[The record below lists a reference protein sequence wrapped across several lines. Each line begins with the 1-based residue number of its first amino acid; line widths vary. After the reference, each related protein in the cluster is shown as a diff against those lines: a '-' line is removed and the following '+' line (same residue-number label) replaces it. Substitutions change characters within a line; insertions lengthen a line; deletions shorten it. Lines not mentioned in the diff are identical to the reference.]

1 MSSKNPKPV
10 SFKIKTSGSKE
21 KEKPKSVASQF
32 FEEADTPGELDGQNL
47 AETVV
52 ELINQAQLYTKDNLK
67 IENLKKV
74 QELVIYKE
82 PALLDNFLDE
92 VLQFQQDRSIDVRKF
107 VLGFIDEAC
116 TQDPQ
121 LIPSVVPQVNMVVG
135 NPVEHVSVIKK
146 AILCCSQITRSALKW
161 LTEVK
166 SVSDE
171 MEGCWMLLVE
181 MKERIKIMLD
191 SENDGIRTH
200 AIKYV
205 ESMAV
210 ALSERTV
217 DSEVPKRLENDFSL
231 DQVNMLNYYK
241 FVEHFLENSLEI
253 NVSQTAFSF
262 PSAFIKLGDDHSLLK
277 KNELMAEGKMLFESL
292 RSLLATP
299 SITSVNLMA
308 CLGAL
313 SNIARQRPAFMA
325 KVIQSFETLHVNL
338 PPTLAKSQVSS
349 VRKHMKMQLLTLLKH
364 PGAQDIASNV
374 STLLGDLGVPDAEI
388 RKNLPKNSENLKR
401 ARPDDEDKSEKGK
414 KKQKKEK
421 LLAEEDDET
430 VESKSEKST
439 SVKRTVKTTIVDL
452 LAEEFK
458 PLLENG
464 ENVANLVLI
473 SMVSLPDTMPPQFQS
488 AYTPIAAAGT
498 DTQVQHLA
506 RMMANQFA
514 AVGIKPTNL
523 EALKEVEQEEEHD
536 KAVATTAP
544 PSSEPENNTTKGG
557 IPVVG
562 GMYYTIIVSLFH
574 VLSHLVGGQ
583 QAMEPVVTRK
593 PLRQTPVIIPTGPR
607 RITKFKLT
615 DVTLPLSQE
624 RSEKMFISAFN
635 RIIKCKKFAQSG
647 GAARQRIKILTGLAT
662 QFGEISIQ
670 VLLQYIMEDLRGNIE
685 LAIAWLYQEYCKS
698 QGYMLTLE
706 EETPTF
712 YNDLLCSFLSSLL
725 KRADQRDGCIA
736 VAVIA
741 VAVMAVA
748 VMAVAVMAVAVMA
761 VAVIAFAVMAVA
773 VMAVA
778 VMAVT
783 VMAVAV
789 MAVAVMA
796 VAVAVIAV
804 AVVAVAVVAVAV
816 VAVAVFVVAVVAVAV
831 MAVAAVMAAAV
842 MAAELFL
849 EQILSLI
856 PHFLFLISNRLFYR
870 LVMES
875 PVHTQE
881 SIKVIRSFCE
891 DEVHFYAGMHALREL
906 ILKRP
911 AMMMRYLQ
919 ELLELTYHERT
930 EVRSQA
936 IQYVRRLYERPDLK
950 DVIQDFAKQSL
961 SYLLNEKPPLAVI
974 QQMSPQLKVQA
985 AKEGWFEDLI
995 KLCLYL
1001 FLALLPV
1008 NHKLIHDLGIVYVGA
1023 SANAKRTVLRVLE
1036 TPVRGM
1042 GMDSPELL
1050 LLVENCP
1057 KGAETLVTRM
1067 LHILTDKAPPA
1078 PELVKRVRDLYHK
1091 RVSDVRFLIPVLI
1104 GLEKKEVVAALPKLI
1119 KLNPIVVKEVFH
1131 RLLLSHQGDNSVGQ
1145 SPLSPAELLIALH
1158 NIDHTKCDMKSII
1171 KATSLC
1177 FNEKNIYT
1185 QEVLAVVI
1193 QKLMEQTPLPTLLM
1207 RTVIQSLAMYPRLS
1221 GFVMNI
1227 LQRLIVKQVWKQ
1239 PKVWE
1244 GFVKCCERTKPQS
1257 FNVLLQLPPT
1267 NLRQVFDMSAGMRE
1281 ELLEHVKSFT
1291 PHQQAHIPR
1300 AMMTLLETD
1309 PIVEAAERQRQERQR
1324 AEEAAR
1330 KAMEEQRLKEELEE
1344 NRRAEEESLRRKEE
1358 EEKKRKI
1365 EDEIFKAKLA
1375 REKELQIKVE
1385 EKMKKEPS
1393 QGTGSSISVVGAS
1406 PIGVIGAPPMSAS
1419 QSPLEV
1425 KVERTTP
1432 GVAAGSEAEGAKEKN
1447 NSSVPAKTEPSGRV
1461 TRSSSRLQTASK

>member
-121 LIPSVVPQVNMVVG
+121 LIPSVVPQVNMVLG

-231 DQVNMLNYYK
+231 DQ
-241 FVEHFLENSLEI
+241 
-253 NVSQTAFSF
+253 
-262 PSAFIKLGDDHSLLK
+262 LGDDHSLLK

-562 GMYYTIIVSLFH
+562 G
-574 VLSHLVGGQ
+574 Q

-725 KRADQRDGCIA
+725 KRADQRDG
-736 VAVIA
+736 
-741 VAVMAVA
+741 
-748 VMAVAVMAVAVMA
+748 
-761 VAVIAFAVMAVA
+761 
-773 VMAVA
+773 
-778 VMAVT
+778 
-783 VMAVAV
+783 
-789 MAVAVMA
+789 
-796 VAVAVIAV
+796 
-804 AVVAVAVVAVAV
+804 
-816 VAVAVFVVAVVAVAV
+816 
-831 MAVAAVMAAAV
+831 
-842 MAAELFL
+842 
-849 EQILSLI
+849 
-856 PHFLFLISNRLFYR
+856 LFYR